1 MHLLKE
7 IDLYKMLIKA
17 EKQIFNSP
25 KIKFERTIE
34 WRKIYLNNI
43 PAVYLIFENDKLIYI
58 GETGDLLK
66 RMSDFTRTV
75 NHSFR
80 KRVGYRLFDGV
91 KSTKKFEDD
100 IEVQLDKYF
109 DETLY
114 IQFIE
119 VNFGRLE
126 IETYLVD
133 KYKDQLINGSKK
145 RKLKYN
151 YELLSIL
158 FKEEC

>member
-1 MHLLKE
+1 MYQFEE
-7 IDLYKMLIKA
+7 IDLYKVLINA
-17 EKQIFNSP
+17 EKKLFAST
-25 KIKFERTIE
+25 KIKLERTIV
-34 WRKIYLNNI
+34 WRKKYLKHTS
-43 PAVYLIFENDKLIYI
+43 AVYAIYENDKLIYI

-80 KRVGYRLFDGV
+80 KQMGYRLFGGI
-91 KSTKKFEDD
+91 KSKKKFDHD
-100 IEVQLDKYF
+100 IESQLDKYF
-109 DETLY
+109 DDTLY

-126 IETYLVD
+126 IETYLID
-133 KYKDQLINGSKK
+133 KYKDQLINGPKK

-151 YELLSIL
+151 YKLLNTL
-158 FKEEC
+158 FNDAF